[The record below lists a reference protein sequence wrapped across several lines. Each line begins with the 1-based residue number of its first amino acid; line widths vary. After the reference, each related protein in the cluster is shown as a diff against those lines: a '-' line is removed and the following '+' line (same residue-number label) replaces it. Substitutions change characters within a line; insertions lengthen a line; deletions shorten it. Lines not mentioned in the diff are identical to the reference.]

1 MNTAAV
7 ILLGLVFA
15 LALRSGLQLLRA
27 ENLGREA
34 AAALRYSGL
43 RLLELQRL
51 QTQQLRL
58 EDAQRLAETAIET
71 GADVA
76 RSVHMGIARVPFDV
90 LDSLPATRDVSRV
103 VRQTHDVIADAVY
116 GSIKGVNRGIGQL
129 TRGLLKP
136 PARTS
141 KRDDE

>member
-1 MNTAAV
+1 MSTAAV
-7 ILLGLVFA
+7 ILLGLVIA
-15 LALRSGLQLLRA
+15 LAVRSERQLRRA
-27 ENLGREA
+27 GRLGREA
-34 AAALRYSGL
+34 AMALRYSGL

-71 GADVA
+71 GTDVA

-90 LDSLPATRDVSRV
+90 LDALPATRDVSRV

-116 GSIKGVNRGIGQL
+116 GSIKGVNRGIGHL

-136 PARTS
+136 PTRTNS
-141 KRDDE
+141 RDDE